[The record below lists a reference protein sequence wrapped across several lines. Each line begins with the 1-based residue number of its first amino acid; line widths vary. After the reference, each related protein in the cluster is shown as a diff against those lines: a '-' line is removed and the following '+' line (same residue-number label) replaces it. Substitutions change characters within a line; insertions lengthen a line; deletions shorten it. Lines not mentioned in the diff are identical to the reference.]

1 LSQRHGARK
10 QPEPKHARAR
20 EESGVSI
27 AGPGGRIRSSGMGV
41 AARFA
46 LATAAT
52 IAVSFVAFGL
62 VLYRSLAGTLNAEI
76 DESGVLAARALAVLD
91 AKCWMPFHETAL
103 EGFES
108 DVLGRGNAPSLDPEK
123 KAQFDRRSQANMA
136 RATRLAESR
145 GTKLLAAVV
154 IDPRDHAVLSG
165 AGIFKFDPGTAGER
179 RIDEVTIAEGM
190 YTAGSRR
197 TPARTYSAP
206 IVDDQG
212 LQRATA
218 IVALSAE
225 EIDAALSGVLTTQL
239 LLTALFIGV
248 GVAVAFVVSRR
259 ITRPIQT
266 LCQDIET
273 VARGRLDHRTHPHSD
288 DEIGVLAR
296 TFDRMTQN
304 LLQFQDV
311 QKEQAAQEHQIEVAR
326 EVQAALL
333 PEKLP
338 SIPGFECAAASRP
351 AAKVAGE
358 FYDVAESA
366 GGAKLLLVVS
376 ASGGGVPGAM
386 VATMARSLVKALA
399 ASESSPAELLRRVN
413 RILAPD
419 LRRGMYVSALLLR
432 VEPETKKLVVANAG
446 HHPLLVC
453 RNGGERAEPFHSDG
467 IALGFDKGPIF
478 DRTIKDREV
487 TLAPGERVLL
497 VTRSMFSLKSAAG
510 EEIGEDAV
518 YELFQQESARP
529 STDFVAL
536 TLASFESF
544 REGAEATEDLT
555 FLTLKR
561 VS

>member
-1 LSQRHGARK
+1 
-10 QPEPKHARAR
+10 
-20 EESGVSI
+20 
-27 AGPGGRIRSSGMGV
+27 MGV

-62 VLYRSLAGTLNAEI
+62 VLYRSLAGTLNDEI
-76 DESGVLAARALAVLD
+76 DESGVLAARALAVVD

-108 DVLGRGNAPSLDPEK
+108 DVLGRGNPPSLDAEK
-123 KAQFDRRSQANMA
+123 KAQFDRRSAMNLA
-136 RATRLAESR
+136 RATRLAQAH

-154 IDPRDHAVLSG
+154 IDPRDKTVLSG
-165 AGIFKFDPGTAGER
+165 AGIFKFDPGTSGER
-179 RIDEVTIAEGM
+179 RIDEVAIAEGN
-190 YTAGSRR
+190 YTASSTR

-206 IVDDQG
+206 ILDEQG

-225 EIDAALSGVLTTQL
+225 EIDASLSRVLTTQL

-273 VARGRLDHRTHPHSD
+273 VARGHLEHRTHPHSA

-304 LLQFQDV
+304 LAQFQEV
-311 QKEQAAQEHQIEVAR
+311 QKSQAAQSHQIEVAR
-326 EVQAALL
+326 EVQAALHPERL
-333 PEKLP
+333 PA
-338 SIPGFECAAASRP
+338 IPGFECAAGSRST
-351 AAKVAGE
+351 AKIVGD
-358 FYDVAESA
+358 FYDVSDMA
-366 GGAKLLLVVS
+366 GGAKLLAVVS
-376 ASGGGVPGAM
+376 ASGTGVPGAM

-399 ASESSPAELLRRVN
+399 GNETSPAEMLRKVN
-413 RILAPD
+413 HFLAPD

-432 VEPETKKLVVANAG
+432 VEPAAKKLVVANAG
-446 HHPLLVC
+446 HHPLVVC

-487 TLAPGERVLL
+487 ALAPGERVLL
-497 VTRSMFSLKSAAG
+497 CTRSTFAIKDASGA
-510 EEIGEDAV
+510 EIGEEAV
-518 YELFQQESARP
+518 YELFQRESPQP
-529 STDFVAL
+529 SADFVAL

-544 REGAEATEDLT
+544 REGAEANEDIT